1 MELRHLRYFTAIAA
15 EGNFTR
21 AAERLGI
28 QQPPLSQQLAAL
40 ERELGVRLFDRL
52 PRGVELTPAGSAF
65 LEDSLALLERVDG
78 ATARARRVAKGVA
91 GTLRIGFTSSAATHP
106 AASDTIASFRTR
118 YPDVHLS
125 FLEGNAASL
134 SEAVLG
140 RHAQAA
146 MVRVP
151 VVRDPDLRFVQ
162 IDQEPL
168 VAALAASHPLA
179 QRARKKSTPG
189 IGLRDLVKEPLILV
203 RRPGAPGMY
212 GTLLDACREAGLTPK
227 IAAEVENMLTNLML
241 VAAGVGATVVP
252 SSMRGILADR
262 IAYLPVQGAGRMV
275 APLTLLTHRED
286 TNPAVTNLIAV
297 ARRVLD

>member
-15 EGNFTR
+15 EGTFTR

-40 ERELGVRLFDRL
+40 EQELGVRLFERK
-52 PRGVELTPAGSAF
+52 PRGVELTPAGTAF

-91 GTLRIGFTSSAATHP
+91 GTLRIGFTSSAAAHP
-106 AASDTIASFRTR
+106 AAPDTIASFRDR
-118 YPDVHLS
+118 YPEVHLT

-146 MVRVP
+146 LVRAP
-151 VVRDPDLRFVQ
+151 VSRDADLRIVQ

-168 VAALAASHPLA
+168 VAAIAATHPLA
-179 QRARKKSTPG
+179 LRARKKSTPG
-189 IGLRDLVKEPLILV
+189 ILLRDLVKEPLILV
-203 RRPGAPGMY
+203 RRPGA
-212 GTLLDACREAGLTPK
+212 DQKAGP
-227 IAAEVENMLTNLML
+227 
-241 VAAGVGATVVP
+241 
-252 SSMRGILADR
+252 
-262 IAYLPVQGAGRMV
+262 
-275 APLTLLTHRED
+275 AP
-286 TNPAVTNLIAV
+286 A
-297 ARRVLD
+297 